1 MLTGLRSKCVK
12 GIKSDFKSMQKC
24 IHCPLNCNDDKQAE
38 DTLEHILICAKLS
51 GSKVPLDFI
60 HGSTVEQSLIATRM
74 AELMRERNRILEEK
88 DQTSQCCLPGAFL
101 DQRSPNQGATTV

>member
-12 GIKSDFKSMQKC
+12 GIKSDFKGMQKC
-24 IHCPLNCNDDKQAE
+24 IHCEDNNQVE
-38 DTLEHILICAKLS
+38 DTHDHILICAKLS

-101 DQRSPNQGATTV
+101 DQRSLIQGAPTV